1 MPLTAHRESSLTPQ
15 RRAEILLLLLTVIW
29 GSTFVIVKSV
39 LDENSPLW
47 YTAFRWIL
55 STLILGLVF
64 LRRVRNVSRKTLVRG
79 SILGLL
85 LYVGFVLQTVGLET
99 TTASKGAFLTGML
112 VVFTPIVHYIAQH
125 FLHLGKKSLKVGN
138 VFGVVCAA
146 AGLYLM
152 MSPAGSQFVV
162 GDGLTLIA
170 AFLFACYIVYLDYVS
185 DEPEKMQLAFV
196 RFALCALVGVVL
208 AAGLEVPKVTLSR
221 DFILALF
228 YLTVFATIIAMAVQI
243 RYQGDTT
250 PTRAAVIFSLE
261 PVLAGIFAYFVRG
274 EIIGTLGVIG
284 GAIIIVGLLL
294 SEFSDAVPILDK
306 SIT

>member
-1 MPLTAHRESSLTPQ
+1 MTAQ
-15 RRAEILLLLLTVIW
+15 RRAEIFLLLLTVIW

-39 LDENSPLW
+39 LAENSPLW

-55 STLILGLVF
+55 SALLLGLVF
-64 LRRVRNVSRKTLVRG
+64 FRRIRKISGTTLVRG
-79 SILGLL
+79 SILGVL
-85 LYVGFVLQTVGLET
+85 LYVGFVLQTVGLQT
-99 TTASKGAFLTGML
+99 TTASKAAFMTGML
-112 VVFTPIVHYIAQH
+112 VVFTPIVHYISQH
-125 FLHLGKKSLKVGN
+125 FLHLGKKSLKIGN
-138 VFGVVCAA
+138 LFGVACAA

-152 MSPAGSQFVV
+152 TSPAGSEFVV
-162 GDGLTLIA
+162 GDGQTLIA

-185 DEPEKMQLAFV
+185 DEPDKMQLAFV
-196 RFALCALVGVVL
+196 QFGVCALLAVAF
-208 AAGLEVPKVTLSR
+208 AAGLEELKV
-221 DFILALF
+221 ALTREF
-228 YLTVFATIIAMAVQI
+228 FAALMYLTVFATIIAMAVQI

-261 PVLAGIFAYFVRG
+261 PVLAGIFAYYVRG

-294 SEFSDAVPILDK
+294 SEFSDEIPILDK